1 MPAERLYVDT
11 AAANEAGAR
20 IRRIETI
27 RIASQPNIV
36 WVEVTDEDGVTGLGE
51 TYYVPGAVEA
61 VIHDLVAPLVLGVD
75 ARRIEGVWQTL
86 FACMNFHGWAGAEA
100 RALSALDLALW
111 DLLGKRT
118 GLPVATLLGGRVRD
132 SIRVYNTCVDA
143 GPYRDM
149 QGWLER
155 PAELAEELVAA
166 GFTGMKVWPWDR
178 FAPQIASELVTG
190 PAGWSAMGPVGHDLT
205 PDELAAGLACVEA
218 IRGRVGSG
226 LDVMI
231 EAHSRWDVNAAIAI
245 CRALEPYGVAWIED
259 AVQPTSAAD
268 LARLARETRVPQ
280 AVSERLIG
288 KWAYRDVL
296 ESAAA
301 HLVMVDVVWTGGLT
315 EARKIADLADAY
327 HLPVVPHDCS
337 GPVCLAASLQLCAHA
352 TNAKVMEVVRGFVEG
367 WYREVVDHPPAVR
380 DGRTTIP
387 DRPGL
392 GLSLLPDVRRR
403 DDATVRV
410 SGA

>member
-1 MPAERLYVDT
+1 MT
-11 AAANEAGAR
+11 AVVAPTETRAQVQ
-20 IRRIETI
+20 RIETI
-27 RIASQPNIV
+27 RVGSQPNIL
-36 WVEVTDEDGVTGLGE
+36 WVEVTDEHGVTGLGE
-51 TYYVPGAVEA
+51 TYYAPGAVEA
-61 VIHDLVAPLVLGVD
+61 ILHDLIGPLVLGMD
-75 ARRIEGVWQTL
+75 AHRIEEIWQTV
-86 FACMNFHGWAGAEA
+86 FACVNFHGWAGAEA
-100 RALSALDLALW
+100 RALSALDIALW

-118 GLPVATLLGGRVRD
+118 GLSVATLLGGRVRD

-155 PAELAEELVAA
+155 PGELAEELVEA

-178 FAPQIASELVTG
+178 FAPQITSELVTG

-205 PDELAAGLACVEA
+205 ADQLAAGLACVET
-218 IRGRVGSG
+218 IRGRVGSR
-226 LDVMI
+226 LDLMI
-231 EAHSRWDVNAAIAI
+231 EAHSRWDVNAGLAI

-259 AVQPTSAAD
+259 VLQPTSTSD
-268 LARLARETRVPQ
+268 LRRMAQETRIPQ

-296 ESAAA
+296 EAAA
-301 HLVMVDVVWTGGLT
+301 AQLVMVDVVWTGGLT

-327 HLPVVPHDCS
+327 HVPILPHDCT

-352 TNAKVMEVVRGFVEG
+352 TNAKVMEVVRGFVDG
-367 WYREVVDHPPAVR
+367 WYHDVVDHPPEVV
-380 DGRTTIP
+380 DGQATIP
-387 DRPGL
+387 DRAGL
-392 GLSLLPDVRRR
+392 GLSLLPEIRRR